1 MLSISKIATLW
12 PENEDFYLDRTNSPE
27 EVVFIYCH
35 TPIKLLSGNEFI
47 ECAPN
52 TAVFFAPSAHQVFYA
67 NGHKLR
73 HDWMHITGDAVP
85 VFQKLGIEFG
95 RPYEIKNTDFITEA
109 IQELELEFIHQTT
122 LSKEITDNKINGFLL
137 EFARCISQKEAI
149 TSDAKNLMQFA
160 RTQIHHKFG
169 EAWTAKKMAGLVHLS
184 PSRFF
189 CLYSRAFGISP
200 KKDLQRVRMEH
211 AKHLLMQNKYTV
223 KEVAEQIGYENEYF
237 FIRKF
242 KAEIGE
248 TPGNFK
254 KRFNT

>member
-1 MLSISKIATLW
+1 MLSISQIATLW
-12 PENEDFYLDRTNSPE
+12 PENEYFYLDRTNRPD

-35 TPIKLLSGNEFI
+35 TPIKLLHKNEYV
-47 ECAPN
+47 ECVPN
-52 TAVFFAPSAHQVFYA
+52 TAVFFAPSAHQVFCA

-73 HDWMHITGDAVP
+73 HDWMHITGDTIP
-85 VFQKLGIEFG
+85 VFKKLGIEFG
-95 RPYEIKNTDFITEA
+95 KPYEIKNSDFITEA
-109 IQELELEFIHQTT
+109 IQELELEFIHQTA
-122 LSKEITDNKINGFLL
+122 LSEEIIDNKINGFLL
-137 EFARCISQKEAI
+137 EFARFITQKETI
-149 TSDAKNLMQFA
+149 TQDARNLMQFA

-169 EAWTAKKMAGLVHLS
+169 KAWTAEKMADLVHLS

-211 AKHLLMQNKYTV
+211 AKYLLMQNKYTV
-223 KEVAEQIGYENEYF
+223 KEVAEKIGYENEYF

-254 KRFNT
+254 KHFHK